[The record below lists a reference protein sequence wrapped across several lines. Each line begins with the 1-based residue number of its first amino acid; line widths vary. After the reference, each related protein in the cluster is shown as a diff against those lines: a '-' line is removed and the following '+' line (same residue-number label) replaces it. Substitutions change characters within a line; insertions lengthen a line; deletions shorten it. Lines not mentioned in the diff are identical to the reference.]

1 MSTAHRTSRPVHAVP
16 AAPRAT
22 RLADQAI
29 AATPPI
35 TSGETMPAASHAS
48 GSAPT
53 IATATILYGASLTAR
68 TPHTAA
74 KYRTALDRFLAYL
87 RDSGADVEQLLTVAL
102 PATVVEDYYVWQL
115 GQLRAAPRARYRRGV
130 ERDRAHRRTAAG
142 YVAGIR
148 AFLRYLDRRGWLG
161 PGVSY
166 EQIKDSARSAVG
178 RLPYPTPQVPD
189 TVARLI
195 TYVESLP
202 LPPHT
207 AAASIARLVLLRDK
221 AILTTLYATA
231 LRRAELASLSRHDV
245 QDGQATE
252 AVVTGKGAKPRVV
265 FFDDAARAAIRAY
278 LVERGDSYAPLFIR
292 HDKGRGPSGPGGERW
307 RIDPQTVA
315 ATVEKYAALAGVPA
329 TTHHLRHL
337 RARVL
342 LHADLPLEALQ
353 DVLGHASPDTTKRIY
368 APLAHQK
375 LRQLVQA
382 ADVPAVEVA
391 RRVGDAGGE
400 RPLHD

>member
-1 MSTAHRTSRPVHAVP
+1 MPAVRRNRPLFTDPSAQPDSVAAPAVTMSPHWTGASPGQSVGAVP
-16 AAPRAT
+16 TVAAAAAAYQAG
-22 RLADQAI
+22 LA
-29 AATPPI
+29 
-35 TSGETMPAASHAS
+35 
-48 GSAPT
+48 
-53 IATATILYGASLTAR
+53 AR

-87 RDSGADVEQLLTVAL
+87 RAAGADLECLSTVAL
-102 PATVVEDYYVWQL
+102 PATILEDYYVWQL
-115 GQLRAAPRARYRRGV
+115 GQLRTAPRSRYSRAV

-148 AFLRYLDRRGWLG
+148 AFLRYLDRRGWLS
-161 PGVSY
+161 PDVSY
-166 EQIKDSARSAVG
+166 EQIKESARSAVG
-178 RLPYPTPQVPD
+178 RLPYPTPQIPD

-202 LPPHT
+202 LPPRT
-207 AAASIARLVLLRDK
+207 EAASTARLALLRDR

-231 LRRAELASLSRHDV
+231 LRRAELASLTRQDV
-245 QDGQATE
+245 DEGRATE

-278 LVERGDSYAPLFIR
+278 LVERGDTYAPLFIR
-292 HDKGRGPSGPGGERW
+292 HDKGRGKPGPGGERW

-315 ATVEKYAALAGVPA
+315 ATVEKYAELAGVPA

-342 LHADLPLEALQ
+342 LHADLPLDALQ

-368 APLAHQK
+368 APLSHQK
-375 LRQLVQA
+375 LRKLVQA
-382 ADVPAVEVA
+382 ADVPAAEVA
-391 RRVGDAGGE
+391 RRFGNEEPDVPIE
-400 RPLHD
+400 S